1 MGLTAEWLVDRN
13 RGSASDRM
21 ARLMP
26 GTTANRLASFRQQ
39 QYETQKAVLRND
51 GMQTSQADLQAHNDV
66 LINAGLAPSWDE
78 RYYDFNDAN
87 RASRLFKRIATDNS
101 TYLVSLYFADGDA
114 HVVAV
119 STVNGET
126 TLFDPNYGEFKA
138 ASSNVDKLFLGLTN
152 SYKYPHGKHVSSVFT
167 LRMGGGA
174 AQST

>member
-1 MGLTAEWLVDRN
+1 MGLTTEWLVHRN
-13 RGSASDRM
+13 HGSASDRM
-21 ARLMP
+21 AWLMP
-26 GTTANRLASFRQQ
+26 GSAGNQWASFRQQ

-51 GMQTSQADLQAHNDV
+51 GMRTSQADLQAHIAV
-66 LINAGLAPSWDE
+66 LTNAGLAPSRDE
-78 RYYDFNDAN
+78 RYYDFNDAH

-101 TYLVSLYFADGDA
+101 TYLVSLYFADDGA

-138 ASSNVDKLFLGLTN
+138 ASSNVDKLFLDLTN

-167 LRMGGGA
+167 LRMEGGA